1 MLLLIRSGESLNF
14 QHIFLRVFLLRIG
27 RIGVELLLLA
37 KGQNDLL
44 YLLLIVLDM
53 RIVEDQFHN
62 ITLGSQ
68 RIDGLALGF
77 WK

>member
-1 MLLLIRSGESLNF
+1 MLLLIRSGESLDF
-14 QHIFLRVFLLRIG
+14 QYIFLRVFLLGIG
-27 RIGVELLLLA
+27 RIRVELLLFP

-53 RIVEDQFHN
+53 RIIDDKFHN
-62 ITLGSQ
+62 ITLGCQ